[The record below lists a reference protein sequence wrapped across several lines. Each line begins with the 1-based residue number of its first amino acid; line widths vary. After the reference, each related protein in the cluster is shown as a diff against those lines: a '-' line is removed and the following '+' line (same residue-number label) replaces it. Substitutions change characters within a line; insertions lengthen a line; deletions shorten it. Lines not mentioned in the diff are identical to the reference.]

1 MFTNRGGIVMK
12 KNWTKLLALSMSFT
26 LTACGTASPPAAES
40 SAAVETTVQATEAAG
55 TEASGNGPAPVEQ
68 VWSPVDENG
77 QTKRDDREG
86 TGENG
91 VVTSANVY
99 ASQAGLKV
107 LEEGGNAVD
116 AAIAVSYALGVVEPQ
131 ASGLGGGGFML
142 VHTADGDDSF
152 IDYREVAPA
161 AQDAY
166 SWLDENG
173 EVKNGGTANSRGGLA
188 IGVPGEVAGM
198 EYARENFGS
207 GKVTRQQIMQPA
219 IDLATQGYL
228 VSTYQSQQINDHYGD
243 MTGDYPV
250 LGSYYLREDG
260 LPYQNGDV
268 LRNPD
273 LAKSL
278 QMIATNGAEVFY
290 TGEIADAIIAEIEKY
305 EGLMTKEDLANYKVN
320 MREPVRSTY
329 RGYKIISCPPPS
341 SGGTHLIEI
350 LNVLENYDVGSME
363 VNSPEYAHLFSETF
377 KAAFADRAAYMGDTD
392 FIDNVPLVGLT
403 NKDYAKTI
411 SDKITD
417 QCQKWQ
423 EGDPKA
429 YEGNSTTSFS
439 VADKEG
445 NIVTVTQT
453 IECSFGSAVAVPE
466 YGFILNDQMHDFST
480 DPESVNCV
488 EGGKHP
494 LSSMSPTVVLNE
506 DGTPFMTLGTPGGVR
521 IFPTVAQ
528 VISRVIDSKMSLQ
541 EAITNAR
548 IFDNGTDDGICY
560 ELGAPGGVDEETV
573 KALEAMGHTM
583 TAKGEWDMFFGGV
596 QGVIYMDDGTLVG
609 AADPRRDGKALGY

>member
-1 MFTNRGGIVMK
+1 MRK
-12 KNWTKLLALSMSFT
+12 SLTKLLALGMVFT
-26 LTACGTASPPAAES
+26 LTACSSASQPAATT
-40 SAAVETTVQATEAAG
+40 AAAEATEA
-55 TEASGNGPAPVEQ
+55 TEAQTEAETEAAEDDGPAPVEQ

-86 TGENG
+86 HGENG

-99 ASQAGLKV
+99 ATQAGLQV
-107 LEEGGNAVD
+107 LEQGGNAVD
-116 AAIAVSYALGVVEPQ
+116 AAVAVSYALGVVEPQ

-142 VHTADGDDSF
+142 VHTADGQDSF

-166 SWLDENG
+166 TWLDEEGN
-173 EVKNGGTANSRGGLA
+173 VKNNGTANSRGGLA

-198 EYARENFGS
+198 EYAIENFGS
-207 GKVTRQQIMQPA
+207 GNVTRQEIMQPA

-228 VSTYQSQQINDHYGD
+228 VSTYQSQQITDHYAD

-278 QMIATNGAEVFY
+278 TLIAEQGADVFY
-290 TGEIADAIIAEIEKY
+290 NGEIADAIMAEIEKY
-305 EGLMTKEDLANYKVN
+305 EGVMTREDLANYKGN
-320 MREPVRSTY
+320 LREPVKSTY
-329 RGYKIISCPPPS
+329 RGYEIISCPPPS
-341 SGGTHLIEI
+341 SGGTHLIQI
-350 LNVLENYDVGSME
+350 LNILENFDIGSME
-363 VNSPEYAHLFSETF
+363 VNSPEYVHVFSEAF
-377 KAAFADRAAYMGDTD
+377 KAAFADRAEYMADTD
-392 FIDNVPLVGLT
+392 FVENVPIEGLT
-403 NKDYAKTI
+403 NKDYAKSI
-411 SDKITD
+411 ADKITD
-417 QCQKWQ
+417 QSQVWEKGNPGQ
-423 EGDPKA
+423 

-453 IECSFGSAVAVPE
+453 IECSFGSAVAIPG

-480 DPESVNCV
+480 DPESANCV

-506 DGTPFMTLGTPGGVR
+506 DGTPFMTLGSPGATR
-521 IFPTVAQ
+521 IFPTIVQ
-528 VISRVIDSKMSLQ
+528 VVSRVIDSGMTLQ
-541 EAITNAR
+541 DAVNTAR
-548 IFDNGTDDGICY
+548 IYDNGTDTGICY
-560 ELGAPGGVDEETV
+560 ELGAPDALSDETLA
-573 KALEAMGHTM
+573 ALEAMGHTV
-583 TAKGEWDMFFGGV
+583 TAQGEWDMFFGGV
-596 QGVIYMDDGTLVG
+596 QGVMYNEDGTLSG